1 MAPTID
7 LNADMGESF
16 GRWVLGDDA
25 SLMPQLTS
33 ANIACGFHGGDAHQM
48 RQTVS
53 LALEHG
59 VGIGAHVGLPD
70 LIGFGRRR
78 MAVRPDELY
87 DYVLYQAGAMK
98 AFAEAG
104 GGRLQHVK
112 PHGILYSMIIEDAE
126 IAAAAADATAA
137 LGDDVIFL
145 LAGANAEAA
154 SAKAGIRFVPEGY
167 VDLDYDGEGRL
178 VLERV
183 KQVRDPEEMGRR
195 AAADRLVDDRQGR
208 DHDLRHQEGLV
219 SSSPKRLRKRCC
231 ASTGSHGVRRLWAIP
246 AGPPKMRVASSTL
259 NPASCVAS
267 KYAAAVS
274 ALLIRRCNVSGM
286 AGLSPKRTWIASCR
300 RFSSAL

>member
-48 RQTVS
+48 RQTVA

-126 IAAAAADATAA
+126 IAAAAVDATAA

-154 SAKAGIRFVPEGY
+154 CARAGIRFVPEGY

-195 AAADRLVDDRQGR
+195 AARLATTQQVTTTAGT
-208 DHDLRHQEGLV
+208 DLTVPTR
-219 SSSPKRLRKRCC
+219 SICI
-231 ASTGSHGVRRLWAIP
+231 HGDAPNAVAIATAVRRALEG
-246 AGPPKMRVASSTL
+246 AGATL
-259 NPASCVAS
+259 APL
-267 KYAAAVS
+267 AA
-274 ALLIRRCNVSGM
+274 L
-286 AGLSPKRTWIASCR
+286 
-300 RFSSAL
+300 